1 MSCYAAVLLGHRR
14 KGPCARPMAHRYR
27 TGGTGT
33 RGIGLRDLLAGE
45 DKESGANGE
54 SIPAEKKVARGREVI
69 PGHPRYRP
77 PSSGAPVPHGRVDME
92 NDRCR
97 RHGR

>member
-1 MSCYAAVLLGHRR
+1 VHT
-14 KGPCARPMAHRYR
+14 AHRYR

-33 RGIGLRDLLAGE
+33 RGMGLRDLLAGE
-45 DKESGANGE
+45 DKEPGANGE

-69 PGHPRYRP
+69 PGHLRYRP
-77 PSSGAPVPHGRVDME
+77 PSSSARVAHARVGME
-92 NDRCR
+92 NDRRR